1 MVTIADSSGGRR
13 REEVFCAILIN
24 ILYGGFKFEAQ
35 RALKIDGTL
44 LKVF

>member
-1 MVTIADSSGGRR
+1 MLLNLERIKDVD
-13 REEVFCAILIN
+13 LIIPFFKN
-24 ILYGGFKFEAQ
+24 KFGGFKFEAQ